1 MLKKIG
7 LISLASLALAACGG
21 SSSSSSSAQQTVSIS
36 RAAYVSSGASGYK
49 AQIAMHETV
58 PNAGQLTMNG
68 TATFGLASH
77 AGTINMQMTLPGA
90 AAQQAGLGSTLPIQ
104 VVLVPG
110 TFYMKLPTQLAE
122 KIPGAKPWWKIDLAQ
137 LSKVSGLAGLSSLFS
152 SSSTTEPAQYLY
164 MLRAASNGGVK
175 NLGTETINGVST
187 THYRA
192 QIDMAKVPSVSP
204 PKQRAALE
212 QLLAAL
218 KKRGA
223 KTPSIIPMDAW
234 IDSHNLIRQV
244 QMAYSQSI
252 SGQTANVN
260 MKMDFVQYGPQPA
273 PQIPAPDQTLNLVK
287 LLQQRGIAQP

>member
-7 LISLASLALAACGG
+7 LISVASLALAACGG
-21 SSSSSSSAQQTVSIS
+21 SSSSTSANRTISLS

-49 AQIAMHETV
+49 ALLKMQESIPSV
-58 PNAGQLTMNG
+58 GQLTMNG
-68 TATFGLASH
+68 TATFGLTSH
-77 AGTINMQMTLPGA
+77 AGTINMQMNLPAA
-90 AAQQAGLGSTLPIQ
+90 AAQQSGLGTTLPMQ

-110 TFYMKLPTQLAE
+110 TFYLKLPTQLAE
-122 KIPGAKPWWKIDLAQ
+122 KIPGAKPWWRIDLAQ

-192 QIDMAKVPSVSP
+192 QINMAKVPSVAP
-204 PKQRAALE
+204 PKQRAALR
-212 QLLAAL
+212 QLMAAL

-223 KTPSIIPMDAW
+223 ATPSVIPMDAW
-234 IDSHNLIRQV
+234 IDSHNLIRQI
-244 QMAYSQSI
+244 QMHYSESV
-252 SGQTANVN
+252 SGQAANIN
-260 MKMDFVQYGPQPA
+260 MKMDFVNYGPQPA
-273 PQIPAPDQTLNLVK
+273 PQIPPPDQTLNLVK
-287 LLQQRGIAQP
+287 LLQQHGIA